1 LQRYDHPQ
9 FGAAETGIST
19 KTPVKLMLSLSHKC
33 VHGKDSPTLFF
44 NLALLIFPVTAA
56 HLAST
61 SAARVR
67 RFVHSFARSLSIMV
81 PIPIVHPQLQLP
93 QQQQPR
99 HLRHLQPILPSSLRQ
114 LRLRL
119 CIYLYM

>member
-1 LQRYDHPQ
+1 
-9 FGAAETGIST
+9 
-19 KTPVKLMLSLSHKC
+19 MLSLSHKC

-61 SAARVR
+61 SATRVR
-67 RFVHSFARSLSIMV
+67 RFVHSSIARSLSIMV
-81 PIPIVHPQLQLP
+81 PIPIVHPLLQLP
-93 QQQQPR
+93 HQQQPR
-99 HLRHLQPILPSSLRQ
+99 HLRQLQPILPSPLRQ

-119 CIYLYM
+119 CIYLDM